1 MANED
6 LIFQY
11 AMTRKGVMK
20 YKGLCAEKC
29 KELAKQLDDE
39 LDSDSASVQKI
50 IDINDSLESEERKK
64 SIWASMSRSL
74 TDGIVFME
82 TGRFPTTDPDKKNKS
97 RRTIRAD
104 EQYMSILALD
114 LAREETEKEIGDCDR
129 KMLKEL
135 LSDLTAREKEAYLLV
150 YQSLIEV
157 STAASMLGV
166 KKTTV
171 ETLLERAKAKI
182 QRRKER
188 SLYVYA
194 RGWAD

>member
-1 MANED
+1 MNED

-11 AMTRKGVMK
+11 SMTRKGVAK

-29 KELAKQLDDE
+29 KELAKRLDNE
-39 LDSDSASVQKI
+39 LDGDGASVQKI
-50 IDINDSLESEERKK
+50 IDLNEMLGSEERKK
-64 SIWASMSRSL
+64 SIWAGISRSL
-74 TDGIVFME
+74 TDSIVFME
-82 TGRFPTTDPDKKNKS
+82 TGEFPATDPDKKNKD

-114 LAREETEKEIGDCDR
+114 LAREEPEKEIGDCDR

-166 KKTTV
+166 KKTTI
-171 ETLLERAKAKI
+171 ETLLERAKVKI

>member
-11 AMTRKGVMK
+11 SMTRKGVAK
-20 YKGLCAEKC
+20 YKELCMAKC
-29 KELAKQLDDE
+29 KELTKQLDDE
-39 LDSDSASVQKI
+39 LKSNGASVQKI
-50 IDINDSLESEERKK
+50 IDINDLLESEEHKK
-64 SIWASMSRSL
+64 SVWASISRSL
-74 TDGIVFME
+74 TDGIALME
-82 TGRFPTTDPDKKNKS
+82 TGRFPATELDKKNKG

-104 EQYMSILALD
+104 EQYMSILALGSVC
-114 LAREETEKEIGDCDR
+114 ETPEKEFDDCDR

-135 LSDLTAREKEAYLLV
+135 LKDLTAREKEAYLLV
-150 YQSLIEV
+150 YQSLVEV

-171 ETLLERAKAKI
+171 ESLLERAKAKI
-182 QRRKER
+182 QKRKER

-194 RGWAD
+194 KGWAD